1 MIRMFVLMLIL
12 DATAVHADDPAPAY
26 ISSFGY
32 GSIVVSGAGYPPM
45 NIFDRTLFEYD
56 PVKKV
61 FYVKLGGDMTIDMRQ
76 ILPKGITMGKC
87 QENVVREKGRNLKYR
102 TVDVQ
107 FWSIWASHDAAGN
120 RLDDG
125 TRPWPS
131 GPGDIPLWDP
141 VVNCCWPQE
150 ERYLSDST
158 SGFRWE
164 SIGPDP
170 SRREALKAALL
181 KLRPGHKLYVI
192 FRVGYAYEVPAGLGE
207 DRWDP
212 QKKEWLRLTS
222 MGAEGYVLSDPISA
236 CTIELR

>member
-1 MIRMFVLMLIL
+1 MKRLIFAMVLL
-12 DATAVHADDPAPAY
+12 AASAGFADDPASGY

-45 NIFDRTLFEYD
+45 NVFDRALFEYD

-61 FYVKLGGDMTIDMRQ
+61 FYLKLGRDMTIDMRQ
-76 ILPKGITMGKC
+76 ILPKGFSLGKC
-87 QENVVREKGRNLKYR
+87 LDSVIQEKGGNLKYR
-102 TVDVQ
+102 TADVQ
-107 FWSIWASHDAAGN
+107 YWSIWASHDAAGN

-125 TRPWPS
+125 ARPWPA

-141 VVNCCWPQE
+141 IVNFFWTQQ

-170 SRREALKAALL
+170 SRRDALKAALM
-181 KLRPGHKLYVI
+181 KLRPGQRLYVI
-192 FRVGYAYEVPAGLGE
+192 FRMGYAYEVPAGLGE
-207 DRWDP
+207 EQWDL
-212 QKKEWLRLTS
+212 QTRKWVRKTS
-222 MGAEGYVLSDPISA
+222 TGAAGYVLSDPISA